1 MTGQIDTRRETV
13 AGVNLDEE
21 VANMI
26 RYQHAYNAAARMITA
41 IDEMLDVIVNRMGIV
56 GR

>member
-1 MTGQIDTRRETV
+1 MV

-41 IDEMLDVIVNRMGIV
+41 IDEMST
-56 GR
+56 